1 MDLHGACPEAV
12 STVMRPVREK
22 YGLAW
27 SLSRSSV
34 DCHEVCEGEVWTCMD
49 LAQRQS
55 RLS

>member
-27 SLSRSSV
+27 SLSRGSV
-34 DCHEVCEGEVWTCMD
+34 DCHEACEGEVWTCMEPV
-49 LAQRQS
+49 QRQC
-55 RLS
+55 RLL